1 MDADAQTAFV
11 DEIAQ
16 RNVMRAVDQMLQ
28 QSDVVK
34 QAVDDGKLMVAGA
47 MYDVETGAVNFLTV

>member
-1 MDADAQTAFV
+1 MHKLHLWMK
-11 DEIAQ
+11 IAQ

-28 QSDVVK
+28 QSDVVR